1 MSTLVVESFFKKT
14 LHKKN
19 RSVVYWVSPDV
30 MMTKHIEMFDDL
42 GVIKRG
48 LGQSFLKII
57 LTF

>member
-1 MSTLVVESFFKKT
+1 MSTLVVESFFKKLFT
-14 LHKKN
+14 RRTAQLFTGLVN
-19 RSVVYWVSPDV
+19 V

-48 LGQSFLKII
+48 LGQSFLKMI